1 MTIPDYDEKTHCS
14 HCGSKLQL
22 SSEEQHNTYAVLSSE
37 FRRDLRTI
45 GELDQWLILALRMLN
60 FMDREDV
67 ADGLEEEFNK
77 LKDRIKHH
85 ESRI

>member
-22 SSEEQHNTYAVLSSE
+22 ISEEQHNIDVLCASGFQRE
-37 FRRDLRTI
+37 PHTI
-45 GELDQWLILALRMLN
+45 GKSDQWTILAIRMLA

-67 ADGLEEEFNK
+67 ADGLDQEIAQLE
-77 LKDRIKHH
+77 R
-85 ESRI
+85 